1 MKTLIAGLISLVTL
15 AWGWDVLVAG
25 GASGG
30 SSPWVMRQECLYLSG
45 LLSIALMSL
54 AMLLAARPAWLE
66 GPLGGLD
73 RMYRTHKWAGIL
85 AVSFAALHWLIE
97 MSGDTRK
104 V

>member
-1 MKTLIAGLISLVTL
+1 MKTLLAGLISLVSL
-15 AWGWDVLVAG
+15 AWAWGVLVAG

-30 SSPWVMRQECLYLSG
+30 SAPWVMRQEGLYLSG
-45 LLSIALMSL
+45 LLSIALMSR

-85 AVSFAALHWLIE
+85 SVSFAALHWLIAL
-97 MSGDTRK
+97 SDHIRN
-104 V
+104 